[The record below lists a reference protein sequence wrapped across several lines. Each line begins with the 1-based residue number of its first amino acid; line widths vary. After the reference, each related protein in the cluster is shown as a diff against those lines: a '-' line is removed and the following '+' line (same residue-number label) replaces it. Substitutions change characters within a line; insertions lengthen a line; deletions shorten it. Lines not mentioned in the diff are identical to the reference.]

1 MLGSRTAPAETSASP
16 WPQAMRRLLPTL
28 LVALSVRYLGWVV
41 MMALALYGEG
51 RAAPHLPDLVID
63 HLPYVA
69 WVDRYNHYIL
79 AVAYLPLSLGL
90 LAVAPAHFCRYNV
103 SAGLLS
109 IARGLCIAATGL
121 GPVRGDDVHANL
133 FAGPQ
138 GRQAYWA
145 ALWDLCSPLGLLL
158 RDAAHLYMSKDL
170 FFSGHTAATFLL
182 LLYVWPYRRLR
193 WPMLLGHLVVVA
205 SVFFSHLHYTID
217 VIGAYAIAYA
227 LYTLRE
233 RRTTPA

>member
-1 MLGSRTAPAETSASP
+1 MIGSRPAPAETSAP
-16 WPQAMRRLLPTL
+16 RPQAMRRLPPTL

-63 HLPYVA
+63 RLPYVA

-79 AVAYLPLSLGL
+79 AAAYLPLSLGL

-158 RDAAHLYMSKDL
+158 QRRGSPVHEQGSV
-170 FFSGHTAATFLL
+170 LL
-182 LLYVWPYRRLR
+182 GPYRSDVPAFAVRLAVPPAALADADWAPGGR
-193 WPMLLGHLVVVA
+193 RQRL
-205 SVFFSHLHYTID
+205 SSHLHYTID

-233 RRTTPA
+233 RRTTPT